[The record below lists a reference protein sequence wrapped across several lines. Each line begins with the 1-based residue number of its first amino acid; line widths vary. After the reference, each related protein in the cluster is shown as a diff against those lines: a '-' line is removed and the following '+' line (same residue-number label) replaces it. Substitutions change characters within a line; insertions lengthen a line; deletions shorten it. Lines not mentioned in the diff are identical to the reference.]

1 MIASISGIVKSSGS
15 TSAVIEVGGVGI
27 LVQVTAKTAA
37 NLKPG
42 KSADLYTS
50 LVVREDSLT
59 LYGFDSNSAREMFE
73 TLQTVSGIGPK
84 VSQSALSI
92 YDPSEIANAINS
104 ADASLLERI
113 PGLGKKG
120 AQRAII
126 ELKDKVSGSKT
137 PPGKFDWRSQLESAL
152 SGLGFTAKEI
162 DKLFSEISETVGDRV
177 STMSPSELL
186 KLALQIK
193 GRG

>member
-1 MIASISGIVKSSGS
+1 
-15 TSAVIEVGGVGI
+15 
-27 LVQVTAKTAA
+27 
-37 NLKPG
+37 
-42 KSADLYTS
+42 
-50 LVVREDSLT
+50 
-59 LYGFDSNSAREMFE
+59 MFE

-92 YDPSEIANAINS
+92 YEPSELANAINNGET
-104 ADASLLERI
+104 AILERI

-126 ELKDKVSGSKT
+126 ELKDKVAGSKT
-137 PPGKFDWRSQLESAL
+137 PPGKFDWRTQLESAL
-152 SGLGFTAKEI
+152 SGLGFSSKEI
-162 DKLFSEISETVGDRV
+162 EKIFKEVADEAGDQIS
-177 STMSPSELL
+177 SMSPSELL

>member
-1 MIASISGIVKSSGS
+1 VIASISGQVKSVGV
-15 TSAVIEVGGVGI
+15 TNAVIEVGGVGI
-27 LVQVTAKTAA
+27 LVNLSAKAA
-37 NLKPG
+37 ASLSIG
-42 KSADLYTS
+42 KSVEIFTS
-50 LVVREDSLT
+50 LIVREDSLT
-59 LYGFDSNSAREMFE
+59 LYGFNSIAAKELFE

-92 YDPSEIANAINS
+92 YEPEELATAINTG
-104 ADASLLERI
+104 DNDLLERI

-120 AQRAII
+120 AQRVIL
-126 ELKDKVSGSKT
+126 ELKDKVVSAKAGSK
-137 PPGKFDWRSQLESAL
+137 KSDWRGPLESAL

-162 DKLFSEISETVGDRV
+162 DKLFAEINNEVKEGANS
-177 STMSPSELL
+177 MSVSELL

>member
-1 MIASISGIVKSSGS
+1 MIASISGIVKSSG
-15 TSAVIEVGGVGI
+15 TTIAVIEVGGVGI

-92 YDPSEIANAINS
+92 YDPSEIANAINN

-162 DKLFSEISETVGDRV
+162 DKLFSEISETVGDRI

>member
-92 YDPSEIANAINS
+92 YDPSEIANAINN

>member
-1 MIASISGIVKSSGS
+1 MIASISGIVKSSGT

-92 YDPSEIANAINS
+92 YDPSEIANAINN

-162 DKLFSEISETVGDRV
+162 DKLFSEISETVGDRI

>member
-59 LYGFDSNSAREMFE
+59 LYGFDSNSVREMFE

-92 YDPSEIANAINS
+92 YDPSEIANAINN

-126 ELKDKVSGSKT
+126 ELK
-137 PPGKFDWRSQLESAL
+137 
-152 SGLGFTAKEI
+152 I
-162 DKLFSEISETVGDRV
+162 
-177 STMSPSELL
+177 
-186 KLALQIK
+186 
-193 GRG
+193 GRAHV